1 MRIYRYQHFNER
13 LQICSFLDKIRR
25 KIIIFDYR
33 SSCFYYFSF
42 QVWYFPMLTDAR
54 GEPQKP
60 PPGVVIV
67 TALGPIID
75 TLYATALST
84 NTDNNS
90 SGDQWNWSS
99 KKVIRVMTPT
109 SVGDPQII
117 PDKFSIKQNYPN
129 PFNPETNF
137 KFSIGRTAN
146 VNMRIINSLGEQVAV
161 LLNEQRQPGEYSIN
175 LNGSSLPSGI
185 YFYRFTAGDFKEVK
199 KMVLL
204 K

>member
-1 MRIYRYQHFNER
+1 
-13 LQICSFLDKIRR
+13 
-25 KIIIFDYR
+25 
-33 SSCFYYFSF
+33 
-42 QVWYFPMLTDAR
+42 MLTDAR